1 MCCADL
7 VVAVMTCLG
16 GRRRQTAQ
24 QTPTTLII
32 REQDCLGQKCSAHG
46 GSINTTHKRALQTNA
61 AAPECM
67 FMNLSGISSTQSQY

>member
-32 REQDCLGQKCSAHG
+32 REQDCLGQKCSPRG
-46 GSINTTHKRALQTNA
+46 ERAVQTNA
-61 AAPECM
+61 AGPGVHVYESFRNFEHPVAILDCA
-67 FMNLSGISSTQSQY
+67 